1 LTADATAR
9 DLCRLV
15 KTASSLAQG
24 ARLTDKD
31 FVSAFRHI
39 EPSAA
44 AEVRCDIPD
53 VLWHDVAGLDDIKR
67 LMRETLEWSLRHDE
81 KFASNGVS
89 PPRSILLSGGQG
101 TGKTSLVRALAS
113 VIPLNF
119 IEISCPVLTTHNAD
133 VAARMLHDCFALARR
148 KAPCL
153 VFLDDIDVLFEGHG
167 SSSESESTP
176 LPAVA
181 RLLSEL
187 DGLAMFSGVAVIAST
202 NRPDRLTMDVLRP
215 GRFDYAVS
223 LPMPDHA
230 ARKKILEIHARKLP
244 LAADVNFD
252 RLADDTQGLSPAELA
267 NLCNRV
273 GLMAIRQSLGD
284 DRGGI
289 IPPVVNAAL
298 FDQALRG
305 RKG

>member
-1 LTADATAR
+1 
-9 DLCRLV
+9 
-15 KTASSLAQG
+15 S
-24 ARLTDKD
+24 
-31 FVSAFRHI
+31 
-39 EPSAA
+39 
-44 AEVRCDIPD
+44 
-53 VLWHDVAGLDDIKR
+53 WHDVAGLDDTKR

-81 KFASNGVS
+81 KFAANGVR
-89 PPRSILLSGGQG
+89 PPCSILLSGGQG

-119 IEISCPVLTTHNAD
+119 VEISCPVLTTRDAD
-133 VAARMLHDCFALARR
+133 ASARTIHDCFALARR

-153 VFLDDIDVLFEGHG
+153 VFLDDIDVLFESQGA
-167 SSSESESTP
+167 SEPVSVP
-176 LPAVA
+176 RPVVA
-181 RLLSEL
+181 RLLNEL
-187 DGLAMFSGVAVIAST
+187 DGLALFPGVVVIAST

-215 GRFDYAVS
+215 GRFDYAVA

-244 LAADVNFD
+244 LAADVDFD
-252 RLADDTQGLSPAELA
+252 RLAAATQSMSPAELA

-273 GLMAIRQSLGD
+273 GLIALRQSLGGEQ
-284 DRGGI
+284 GGV

-298 FDQALRG
+298 FEQALRG